1 MWLKEQNKRIKEGK
15 GLAKS
20 LSGRKLVSDKAEC
33 IFFSIS
39 RSMPTENVKDPCR
52 CGHLKMR
59 LAETFPHSNL
69 FRH

>member
-33 IFFSIS
+33 IFFRFLGACQQRTS
-39 RSMPTENVKDPCR
+39 RTRADVD
-52 CGHLKMR
+52 
-59 LAETFPHSNL
+59 T
-69 FRH
+69 